1 MKEIKG
7 ELYKMSIIISD
18 EDIREIVEEEVDK
31 SVRKRTREMQG
42 DYTSKSYLENIMRD
56 ILWDTIVNKIPNI
69 EEYLYKRIDEILEIE
84 KQSIPKLSKNEI
96 IDVIIDRLQDTE

>member
-1 MKEIKG
+1 
-7 ELYKMSIIISD
+7 MSIIISD
-18 EDIREIVEEEVDK
+18 EDIRGIVEEEVDK
-31 SVRKRTREMQG
+31 SVRKRIREMQS

-56 ILWDTIVNKIPNI
+56 ILWETIVNKIPNI

-96 IDVIIDRLQDTE
+96 IDVIIDRLQDAE